1 MKPAP
6 FYEAVVRH
14 FSPLTGWVCD
24 TLYVQALSLE
34 SAKLKLKRWYNELP
48 EAKKKTYRY
57 NEDLQIL
64 SVLERE
70 VIR

>member
-1 MKPAP
+1 MTPAP
-6 FYEAVVRH
+6 FYQAVVRH

-24 TLYVQALSLE
+24 TLYVQALSLD
-34 SAKLKLKRWYNELP
+34 SAKLKLYRWYKELP

-57 NEDLQIL
+57 NDDLSII
-64 SVLERE
+64 SIFEKE